1 MTRYTAST
9 FLRMKLGEA
18 LAKREM
24 VPNISESEAGARQRL
39 AGVDDARSLAPP

>member
-18 LAKREM
+18 LAKRQM
-24 VPNISESEAGARQRL
+24 APKISQSEADARQQL
-39 AGVDDARSLAPP
+39 AGG